1 MVRAG
6 VVDYPKEWTFCGY
19 SEIQNPRNRYA
30 IIDYKRLVSLLQ
42 MRDLKEVQ
50 ESFRNRIEEALAS
63 GEQVREDKWSESIA
77 VGNKSFI
84 ETTMKT
90 LGIKALGRKVF
101 GNNEGFEIREQDF
114 PYRVNFATENG
125 SLSPIYTFGRICPKY
140 QTDS

>member
-6 VVDYPKEWTFCGY
+6 VVDHPKEWTFCGY
-19 SEIQNPRNRYA
+19 NEIQNPRNRYA

-50 ESFRNRIEEALAS
+50 ESCRNRIEEALAS
-63 GEQVREDKWSESIA
+63 GEQVREGKWRESIA

-101 GNNEGFEIREQDF
+101 GDNEGFEIREQNF
-114 PYRVNFATENG
+114 RYRANFAHENG
-125 SLSPIYTFGRICPKY
+125 GLRPQNTYFWK
-140 QTDS
+140 DMF